1 MLQGVKM
8 LRFDQGDARFNFRSA
23 AVIVHD
29 NHVLLHRVVGDSFWA
44 LPGGRVE
51 FFENSDATLN
61 RELLEEL
68 GVESSVKKHLWH
80 VESFFEHANKKYHE
94 IANYFFVQLSEP
106 HRFPLNEP
114 FRGIESGVDLE
125 FRWFSLNELPEVD
138 VKPEFLRLGL
148 LDLPLETKYIK
159 LSEIAA

>member
-1 MLQGVKM
+1 M

-80 VESFFEHANKKYHE
+80 VESFFEHANKKGA
-94 IANYFFVQLSEP
+94 I
-106 HRFPLNEP
+106 
-114 FRGIESGVDLE
+114 
-125 FRWFSLNELPEVD
+125 
-138 VKPEFLRLGL
+138 
-148 LDLPLETKYIK
+148 
-159 LSEIAA
+159 